1 MQSRPSSTW
10 PYVVCP
16 HGSSLVSQSLEAG
29 PDILISLSSA
39 SLLQSPLTEGVNIDT
54 KNDRLSLAE

>member
-29 PDILISLSSA
+29 PDILISLSSTVSA
-39 SLLQSPLTEGVNIDT
+39 PKPLTEGVNIDT
-54 KNDRLSLAE
+54 KNDRFSLAE